1 MKPMRYHLALAAVLS
16 VGLLTTQLKAQD
28 QQNSAKPGA
37 AAEQPQTGRVSAK
50 LDAQNYKSH
59 IVKAG
64 DSLWELAKSNGVEY
78 ADLYQL
84 NRGHLRNPSRIQPGD
99 KIYVPEAKMQ
109 AAAATV
115 TAPGSAAPTESQPA
129 AAVAAPKPTAT
140 ETKTAQADAKPAAKA
155 GSDSFSNAQK
165 SAIRKIIKEY
175 LLEEPEVLREAINE
189 LNKRQEMAAEA
200 ERKKVLASLYKE
212 KSPFSTGDGKIT
224 LVEFFDYNC
233 PYCRHALDNVLKFTK
248 EEKDVRVVFVEFPIL
263 SDDSRIA
270 SQAAIAAAKQNKYF
284 EFHRALMQHQGP
296 AKQDA
301 IFKVASEVGLDVE
314 KLKTDME
321 SPAVKELI
329 EKNLQLGT
337 SMGVQGTPAF
347 FIGDEAIPGAPE
359 ELKTLLKNAVASIK
373 SKGCSIC

>member
-1 MKPMRYHLALAAVLS
+1 M
-16 VGLLTTQLKAQD
+16 
-28 QQNSAKPGA
+28 
-37 AAEQPQTGRVSAK
+37 
-50 LDAQNYKSH
+50 
-59 IVKAG
+59 
-64 DSLWELAKSNGVEY
+64 
-78 ADLYQL
+78 
-84 NRGHLRNPSRIQPGD
+84 
-99 KIYVPEAKMQ
+99 
-109 AAAATV
+109 
-115 TAPGSAAPTESQPA
+115 
-129 AAVAAPKPTAT
+129 
-140 ETKTAQADAKPAAKA
+140 
-155 GSDSFSNAQK
+155 
-165 SAIRKIIKEY
+165 
-175 LLEEPEVLREAINE
+175 
-189 LNKRQEMAAEA
+189 RQERGIASHAE
-200 ERKKVLASLYKE
+200 EIFR
-212 KSPFSTGDGKIT
+212 SPTSFVAGNPKGDVSVVAF
-224 LVEFFDYNC
+224 LDYNC

-263 SDDSRIA
+263 SDDSRVA

>member
-16 VGLLTTQLKAQD
+16 VGLLTTQLKAED
-28 QQNSAKPGA
+28 QQNSAQPGA
-37 AAEQPQTGRVSAK
+37 ATAEQPQTGRASAK

-64 DSLWELAKSNGVEY
+64 DSLWELAKSNGIEY
-78 ADLYQL
+78 TELYQL

-99 KIYVPEAKMQ
+99 KIYFPEAKMQ

-115 TAPGSAAPTESQPA
+115 TAPGSAAPTETQPA
-129 AAVAAPKPTAT
+129 AESKPVAP
-140 ETKTAQADAKPAAKA
+140 ETKAAQADVKPAAKA
-155 GSDSFSNAQK
+155 GGDSFSNAQK

-175 LLEEPEVLREAINE
+175 LLQEPEVLREAINE
-189 LNKRQEMAAEA
+189 LNKRQEMAAEV

-296 AKQDA
+296 AKQDV